1 MHTRAADDAIASVI
15 VGVEGLDES
24 GTSTVDGLH
33 GDVGVAEQRRNE
45 AVRRRTAAI
54 QAALNKIKPLSKP
67 PVSAAALA
75 SDQEAVKA
83 LKGIAMK
90 TAGKV
95 ATDAHSFDLFV
106 SEQQLQFDEGMRV
119 HTSFSKFWAAWVQI

>member
-1 MHTRAADDAIASVI
+1 M
-15 VGVEGLDES
+15 
-24 GTSTVDGLH
+24 
-33 GDVGVAEQRRNE
+33 
-45 AVRRRTAAI
+45 
-54 QAALNKIKPLSKP
+54 
-67 PVSAAALA
+67 A